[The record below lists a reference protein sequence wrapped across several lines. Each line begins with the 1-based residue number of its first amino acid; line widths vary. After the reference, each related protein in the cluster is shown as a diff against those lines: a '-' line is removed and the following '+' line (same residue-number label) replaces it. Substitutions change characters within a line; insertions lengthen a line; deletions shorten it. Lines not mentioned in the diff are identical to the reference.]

1 MDFTLTALSLT
12 YPLFAG
18 FLFCIA
24 FILGLKK
31 DNAVLTET
39 VRLHKEYQ
47 DKVNSANDLEFS
59 SIDLKLSKILDILIK
74 K

>member
-18 FLFCIA
+18 FLFCIG
-24 FILGLKK
+24 FILGLKR

-39 VRLHKEYQ
+39 VRLHKEHQ
-47 DKVNSANDLEFS
+47 DKINSKNDIEFL
-59 SIDLKLSKILDILIK
+59 SIDNKLSKILEILIK